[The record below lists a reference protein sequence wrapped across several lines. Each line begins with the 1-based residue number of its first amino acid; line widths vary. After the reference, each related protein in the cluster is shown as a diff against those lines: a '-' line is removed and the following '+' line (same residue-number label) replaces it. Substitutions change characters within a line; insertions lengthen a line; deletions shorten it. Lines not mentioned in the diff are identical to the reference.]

1 MRTKMVKPDADTWRL
16 WLGLGLASLGALN
29 AVLAFS
35 IGRNVMPTFLAVS
48 VLMALVGLIQLSLW
62 SKTRRS
68 WL

>member
-1 MRTKMVKPDADTWRL
+1 MVKPDADTWRL